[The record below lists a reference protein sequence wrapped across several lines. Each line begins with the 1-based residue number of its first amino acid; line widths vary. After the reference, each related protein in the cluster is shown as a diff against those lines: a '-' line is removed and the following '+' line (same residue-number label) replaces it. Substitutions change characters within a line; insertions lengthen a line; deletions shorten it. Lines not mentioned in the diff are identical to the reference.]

1 LIKPSDGPPLITI
14 GMPLYNAESH
24 LAEALDSLLAQ
35 DYPNLEVVIS
45 DNASSDA
52 TESICR
58 TYAAR
63 DTRISYQRSERNL
76 GAVWNFNRVFE
87 LGRGK
92 YFMWAAHDDV
102 RAPQYISRCTAEL
115 EADPQAVLCCTGIR
129 LIDDEGQTVEPWI
142 DVIRPVG
149 PTVGARVKQ
158 IARARFWWDVYGL
171 ARSSVLA
178 QTRRAQPVWGFDVV
192 VTMELCLR
200 GPVLLV
206 PEPLFLYRADPKR
219 TTQHV
224 ATSLGT
230 SEGPGPI
237 PVNWSAMAL
246 ELARSIWLAPLGAA
260 RRLGLITLL
269 MVQFCVFNGLAGSGM
284 TKDVLPST
292 AAAWRERRFGRVA
305 ALLGIAVLVFP
316 VHNGVVRGAY
326 RLLRRPS
333 PKRRAPV

>member
-1 LIKPSDGPPLITI
+1 
-14 GMPLYNAESH
+14 MPLYNAERH
-24 LAEALDSLLAQ
+24 LAEALDALLAQ
-35 DYPNLEVVIS
+35 DYSNFELVIS

-58 TYAAR
+58 AYAAR
-63 DTRISYQRSERNL
+63 DTRIAYHRSERNL

-92 YFMWAAHDDV
+92 YFLWAAHDDV
-102 RAPQYISRCTAEL
+102 RSPQYVSRCTAQL

-129 LIDDEGQTVEPWI
+129 LIDDEGKTVEPWI
-142 DVIRPVG
+142 EVVRPVG

-206 PEPLFLYRADPKR
+206 PEPLFLYRADPTR

-224 ATSLGT
+224 ATTLGT
-230 SEGPGPI
+230 SDGLGPI

-260 RRLGLITLL
+260 RRLGLIAQL

-284 TKDVLPST
+284 ARDVLPTT

-305 ALLGIAVLVFP
+305 ALLMIALLVFP
-316 VHNGVVRGAY
+316 VHNRVVRAAH
-326 RLLRRPS
+326 RLVRRPS
-333 PKRRAPV
+333 PKRRVPV

>member
-1 LIKPSDGPPLITI
+1 MKPSDSLPLVSI
-14 GMPLYNAESH
+14 GMPLYNAERH

-35 DYPNLEVVIS
+35 DYSNFEVLIS

-58 TYAAR
+58 AYAAR
-63 DTRISYQRSERNL
+63 DPRISYQRSDRNL
-76 GAVWNFNRVFE
+76 GAVWNFNRVFD

-102 RAPQYISRCTAEL
+102 RAPQYLSRCTAQL

-129 LIDDEGQTVEPWI
+129 LIDDDGKAVQPWI
-142 DVIRPVG
+142 EVIRPVG

-200 GPVLLV
+200 GRVVLV
-206 PEPLFLYRADPKR
+206 PEPLFWYRADPKR

-224 ATSLGT
+224 ATTLGT
-230 SEGPGPI
+230 SDGPGPI

-246 ELARSIWLAPLGAA
+246 ELARAIWLAPLGAA
-260 RRLGLITLL
+260 RRMQLIAQL

-284 TKDVLPST
+284 TRDVLPT
-292 AAAWRERRFGRVA
+292 AAAAWRERRFGRVV
-305 ALLGIAVLVFP
+305 ALLVVALLVFP
-316 VHNGVVRGAY
+316 MHNGVVRGAY